1 MASKRVLVRY
11 LGPDEVRVFR
21 IMEGAEAGER
31 HDFVKG
37 GDAIPVPEYCVPRL
51 LEQNQRGFKKDEM
64 ELAKAYCQHI
74 FEVVAQSAQKGKA
87 GEI

>member
-64 ELAKAYCQHI
+64 EKAKAYCQHI
-74 FEVVAQSAQKGKA
+74 FEIVGDHKGKA
-87 GEI
+87 GEN